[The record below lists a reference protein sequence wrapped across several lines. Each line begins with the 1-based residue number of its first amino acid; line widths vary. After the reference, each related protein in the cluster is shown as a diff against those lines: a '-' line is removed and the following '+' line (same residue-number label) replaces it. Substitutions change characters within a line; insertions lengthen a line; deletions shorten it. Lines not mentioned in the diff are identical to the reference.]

1 MAKQLITWQE
11 KVSATAYD
19 TIYPETLSEQVH
31 INNEIANNLG
41 ISPEVSLDTA
51 LGKLSATDKNIRAQG
66 VATGTATALALSVN
80 VFTLFDG
87 VVVRAKIPFDTE
99 KKLNSSIVVYIGY
112 LEEYFGNSKRQI
124 IMNNKL
130 DKLIVEQLKLD
141 NKSTSEK
148 LQVIED
154 ELENVQKLCE
164 RLEFLQEQ
172 YQEEYDE
179 ENFNNSSLIIQ

>member
-51 LGKLSATDKNIRAQG
+51 LGKLSMTDKNIRSQG

-99 KKLNSSIVVYIGY
+99 KGLTLTVNNTGAKSIYRIDGQPIDLV
-112 LEEYFGNSKRQI
+112 
-124 IMNNKL
+124 
-130 DKLIVEQLKLD
+130 LK
-141 NKSTSEK
+141 
-148 LQVIED
+148 
-154 ELENVQKLCE
+154 
-164 RLEFLQEQ
+164 
-172 YQEEYDE
+172 
-179 ENFNNSSLIIQ
+179 